1 MRLELAYPTF
11 VSAGSHTP
19 YNLSRTTPVWIPV
32 NGDDIVGLDELHLEI
47 TREEGNQVKKKM
59 TGDLLFYD
67 NVAGTKT
74 SILNAFYNSSTPVD
88 YIWVRIYDC
97 ECEEWIFK
105 GQITRDKL
113 EWCSGECFLRCRASE
128 YDETTDAYNS
138 LNNVLN
144 YDAYEADA
152 NEHYLNFMMRNG
164 DTEVKKAHYQEAVR
178 IGGMLKASIESLP
191 EFKFSS
197 SILNSLNNLNGWTG
211 DYYAQDMGFT
221 ETGYVKSYLN
231 PYFFA
236 YLINADIS
244 KGLLSTKVGDF
255 VRPEHKYVRTIR
267 SFLDELKPIFNA
279 DYVIKKVGSE
289 VHFIFERKDYFAQ
302 GADIW
307 KDCTMYN
314 ACFNLDDRNRYSYA
328 DMKFQ
333 TPSNISDASD
343 LMFQSLLINDI
354 KEWNNPVSPLQK
366 DSYQV
371 LPMFAFAPMYEDSVG
386 GRSDGG
392 IGLRPPYTTVPPII
406 AIPGDLSHGTIYK
419 GLGKYDTATF
429 TATVYD
435 YNTPMYFNGDVAAS
449 YAEYTGLPSST
460 GSFGSVYGYY
470 RNCNLYDC
478 FHFIENPRNTP
489 NNVGYLS
496 KYSRKYLQFEVE
508 VQFSCAEYLS
518 YTSDSSVL
526 IDVNGVSSKGQ
537 INSIDFDFKK
547 RTCRIRGII

>member
-11 VSAGSHTP
+11 VSAGSPTP
-19 YNLSRTTPVWIPV
+19 YNLSRTTPVWVPV

-88 YIWVRIYDC
+88 YLWVRIYDC

-144 YDAYEADA
+144 YDAYEADSSEVYI
-152 NEHYLNFMMRNG
+152 NVPNV
-164 DTEVKKAHYQEAVR
+164 DTSAIVVETTWQPAVR
-178 IGGMLKASIESLP
+178 VGGLLKNSISSLP
-191 EFKFSS
+191 EFVFKS
-197 SILNSLNNLNGWTG
+197 SILDSPTGLNGWTG
-211 DYYAQDMGFT
+211 DLYGIDMSAYDAMSWDGAGT
-221 ETGYVKSYLN
+221 VAMPMGNRN
-231 PYFFA
+231 PYNYT
-236 YLINADIS
+236 YLLNCDIN
-244 KGLLSTKVGDF
+244 KGKKKTLVGDF
-255 VRPEHKYVRTIR
+255 IAPEHRYVRTIKD
-267 SFLDELKPIFNA
+267 FLNELKTVFNA
-279 DYVIKKVGSE
+279 DYLIKKVGSE

-314 ACFNLDDRNRYSYA
+314 ACFNLDDRNRYSYG
-328 DMKFQ
+328 DMRYSPP
-333 TPSNISDASD
+333 TSATGDSAISWGFAAYR
-343 LMFQSLLINDI
+343 LI

-366 DSYQV
+366 DGYLALNTFSGIPTSRSQELQLKKQYV
-371 LPMFAFAPMYEDSVG
+371 LPQA
-386 GRSDGG
+386 
-392 IGLRPPYTTVPPII
+392 GLV
-406 AIPGDLSHGTIYK
+406 IPGVVQ
-419 GLGKYDTATF
+419 LGYGNSIGNYELPYYLNRVFDQNRPLYFVGDIWKTVFPTAT
-429 TATVYD
+429 
-435 YNTPMYFNGDVAAS
+435 
-449 YAEYTGLPSST
+449 SSN
-460 GSFGSVYGYY
+460 YY
-470 RNCNLYDC
+470 NCNLYDC

-508 VQFSCAEYLS
+508 VQFSCAEYLA